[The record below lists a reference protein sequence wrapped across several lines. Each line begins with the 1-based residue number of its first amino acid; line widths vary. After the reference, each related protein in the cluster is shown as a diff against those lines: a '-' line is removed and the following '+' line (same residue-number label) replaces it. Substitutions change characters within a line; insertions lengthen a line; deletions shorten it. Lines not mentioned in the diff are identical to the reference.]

1 MAQSLKPALSTDDDI
16 DHLVDDLLKN
26 PDLADQ
32 VKMNLRERLKEAKH
46 ASAKPADVVLLHAD
60 QTAANDDTPDVDDLW
75 DNVPI

>member
-1 MAQSLKPALSTDDDI
+1 MAQSLKPALPSDDDI

-32 VKMNLRERLKEAKH
+32 VKDNLRARLKEAHH
-46 ASAKPADVVLLHAD
+46 ASAKPADVVQLHVDASARVDD
-60 QTAANDDTPDVDDLW
+60 QDVDDLW